1 MSTPADVSP
10 AVVARIG
17 IYFYPDMTQ
26 LDALGPQQALA
37 LCPGLE
43 VFSFARTSDPLVT
56 DTGVTLTPDHGF
68 GDMPPCDVLLVGGSA
83 NPYPEM
89 SDPAVLSA
97 LARIGGQARYVTS
110 VCTGS
115 LILAAAGL
123 LDGYRAGTHWAY
135 REVLDSYPGVQRA
148 DERVV
153 VDRDRITG
161 GGVTAGIDFAL
172 SLIGILVDDQT
183 AQLVQLLMEYNP
195 APPYNAGH
203 PDVAPAELVAAG
215 RGLCAETAPEL
226 FATTFNTASAN
237 VATV

>member
-1 MSTPADVSP
+1 MSTPSDASP

-17 IYFYPDMTQ
+17 IYLYPDMTQ
-26 LDALGPQQALA
+26 LDALGPHQALGM
-37 LCPGLE
+37 CPGLE
-43 VFSFARTSDPLVT
+43 VFTFARTKDPLVT
-56 DTGVTLTPDHGF
+56 DTGLTITPDHGF
-68 GDMPPCDVLLVGGSA
+68 GDMPPCDVLLVGGTA

-135 REVLDSYPGVQRA
+135 REVLDSYPGVQQA

-153 VDRDRITG
+153 VDRNRISG

-172 SLIGILVDDQT
+172 SLIAILIDGQT

-215 RGLCAETAPEL
+215 RALCQDTAPEL
-226 FATTFNTASAN
+226 FAPSFNQSSST